1 MPNLRLRG
9 KKLSDCPSHKK
20 VRSGTLHPIFTVPPT
35 HKRQKKVTV
44 ITLIV
49 FKNNNPYRAVF
60 PPTAWGPRPNI
71 KAGQKPFEAARQRE
85 DLALRRD
92 SSTPQRRLSSSSYS
106 TSPPSPTAAPS
117 SLRTPPSKTDDILHG
132 VAHQKPLTMT
142 VFQQFS
148 YAVVY
153 RLVESGGKE
162 LPTDMH

>member
-1 MPNLRLRG
+1 MPNLRLQG
-9 KKLSDCPSHKK
+9 KKLSDCPSHKR
-20 VRSGTLHPIFTVPPT
+20 VHSGTLHPIFTVPPT

-49 FKNNNPYRAVF
+49 FKNNNPYRPVF

-117 SLRTPPSKTDDILHG
+117 SLRTPPSKTDDM
-132 VAHQKPLTMT
+132 AHQKPLAMT

-153 RLVESGGKE
+153 RLVENRGKG
-162 LPTDMH
+162 LAANIH